1 MQRQQDDSGVEMP
14 HKTRAGL
21 FGLEKNFLS
30 DLVSQNLKII
40 HCLPNKETMIQEMAT
55 TKIFSESKV
64 QMFSLEQVTMEGM
77 GSEGGVSHPSSLT

>member
-1 MQRQQDDSGVEMP
+1 
-14 HKTRAGL
+14 
-21 FGLEKNFLS
+21 
-30 DLVSQNLKII
+30 
-40 HCLPNKETMIQEMAT
+40 MIQEMAT